1 MEEAVRTLIPLRK
14 RPAVG
19 AGERAALADGLS
31 RTRVEINQAYLRF
44 NSADDPDL
52 IESYVYE
59 INALEA
65 RYNYLLRRVK
75 ELEGAV

>member
-31 RTRVEINQAYLRF
+31 RTRVEINQANYTLRAA
-44 NSADDPDL
+44 SRSIPDIL
-52 IESYVYE
+52 AALTRPLATIES
-59 INALEA
+59 
-65 RYNYLLRRVK
+65 
-75 ELEGAV
+75 